1 MKILK
6 RNNKVATFEQAK
18 IENAIL
24 KAMKYGSGVY
34 NKDLAKAISEEI
46 TEECRIANKIVG
58 MVTVRNVED
67 MTSMFQMTGQSRP
80 SSQMV
85 ELNLIQS
92 LLIQV

>member
-34 NKDLAKAISEEI
+34 NKDLAKYYVTFEYWKNTHVKPFKHFAEWLYSTRWCDVNGDILSELTDSKSI
-46 TEECRIANKIVG
+46 
-58 MVTVRNVED
+58 
-67 MTSMFQMTGQSRP
+67 F
-80 SSQMV
+80 
-85 ELNLIQS
+85 
-92 LLIQV
+92 